1 MVGYNSHMRAFF
13 NYPNPVNEVA
23 ARVIAGLTAILVT
36 TAIVFDL
43 RWIAAFLLY
52 EFTVRVAAGPKISL
66 TAQLATRVLVPLIG
80 APARP
85 VPGPPKR
92 FAQALGV
99 LFTGAACFLWF
110 AAAQSTVAK
119 VVLGMLGACAL
130 LEAALGF
137 CVGCAIFMQ
146 LMRVGL
152 IPEST
157 CAACANWKAR
167 A

>member
-1 MVGYNSHMRAFF
+1 MGYNSPMRGFF

-23 ARVIAGLTAILVT
+23 ARVIAGLTAILAAA
-36 TAIVFDL
+36 AILFDL
-43 RWIAAFLLY
+43 RWFAAFLLY
-52 EFTVRVAAGPKISL
+52 EFVVRVAAGPTVSL
-66 TAQLATRVLVPLIG
+66 TAQLATRVLVPMIG

-99 LFTGAACFLWF
+99 LFTGTACFLWF
-110 AAAQSTVAK
+110 GAAQPTAAK

-137 CVGCAIFMQ
+137 YVRCAIFLQ
-146 LMRVGL
+146 PIRIGL
-152 IPEST
+152 IPQST
-157 CAACANWKAR
+157 FTPCAIA
-167 A
+167 